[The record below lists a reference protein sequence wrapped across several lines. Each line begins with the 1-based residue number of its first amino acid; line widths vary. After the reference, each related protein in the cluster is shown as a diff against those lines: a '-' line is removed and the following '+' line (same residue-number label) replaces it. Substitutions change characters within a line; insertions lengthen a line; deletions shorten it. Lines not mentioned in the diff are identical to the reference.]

1 MTSAMKILA
10 LNSSPRKEK
19 GNTERILRPFL
30 DGACRAGAETEVV
43 YLYDKKILPCL
54 GCFHCWLRT
63 PGKCC
68 QKDDM
73 GGLLKALTEAD
84 LVVYATPLYVFG
96 MSAVMKLFLDR
107 IVPLAEPFVVLT
119 PDGRSTHPVR
129 GEKKNKGMVVVSNCG
144 FHELSN
150 FDELMAH
157 FRAIAYHSGVEILGS
172 LLRPEGEFLA
182 MAEKL
187 MPEKVGKVYEAA
199 REAGRQVVT
208 VGRVTPE
215 TERAVS
221 AHLLSREEFLKSA
234 NAYFRSRIEA
244 ASVHPG

>member
-1 MTSAMKILA
+1 MKILA
-10 LNSSPRKEK
+10 LNSSPRKGR

-30 DGACRAGAETEVV
+30 EGARQAGAETEVV
-43 YLYDKKILPCL
+43 YLYEKKILPCL
-54 GCFHCWLRT
+54 GCFDCWLRT

-73 GGLLKALTEAD
+73 EGLLKALTAAD
-84 LVVYATPLYVFG
+84 VAVYATPLYVFG

-107 IVPLAEPFVVLT
+107 IVPLAEPFIEMT
-119 PDGRSTHPVR
+119 PEGRSTHPVR
-129 GEKKNKGMVVVSNCG
+129 GGTKKSKGMVVISNCG
-144 FHELSN
+144 FHELAN

-157 FRAIAYHSGVEILGS
+157 FRAIAYHSRVELLGA

-187 MPEKVGKVYEAA
+187 MPEKAAKVYEAA

-208 VGRVTPE
+208 AGRIFPE

-221 AHLLSREEFLKSA
+221 AEFLTREKFLEAA
-234 NAYFRSRIEA
+234 NAYFRSRVQA
-244 ASVHPG
+244 ATGNPK

>member
-1 MTSAMKILA
+1 MKILA

-19 GNTERILRPFL
+19 GNTDRILRPFL
-30 DGACRAGAETEVV
+30 EGARQAGAEVEVV
-43 YLYDKKILPCL
+43 YLYDRKILPCL

-73 GGLLKALTEAD
+73 EDLLKALAASD
-84 LVVYATPLYVFG
+84 VAVYATPLYVFG

-107 IVPLAEPFVVLT
+107 IVPLAEPFIELT
-119 PDGRSTHPVR
+119 ADGRSTHPMR

-157 FRAIAYHSGVEILGS
+157 FRAIAYHSRVEILGA

-187 MPEKVGKVYEAA
+187 MPDKVGKVYEAA

-208 VGRVTPE
+208 AGRISPE

-221 AHLLSREEFLKSA
+221 AQLLPPKEFLEAA
-234 NAYFRSRIEA
+234 NAYFRSRIEKA
-244 ASVHPG
+244 TGNPT